1 MKTVKQAC
9 IPRASAF
16 DPTRRDTVLD
26 LGDLVDG
33 RIDPAGF
40 FAENYIT
47 EGMRTLLTEGFRR
60 LEGKSAQGV
69 FKLTQ
74 AMGGGKTHNLLA
86 LGLLARHPEYRPGVM
101 GGFYAPDPSLGPV
114 RVVAFSGRESD
125 APLGIWGAI
134 AGQLGR
140 KEQFN
145 DYYAPLAAP
154 GQTAW
159 VNLLGGEPLVIMLDE
174 LPPYFVNAASKSIGN
189 SDLSAVTTTA
199 LSNLL
204 VAVGREEL
212 RNVCLVISDL
222 KASYGAGAAR
232 IVAALDDLEAETGR
246 AAMNLEPVRMNT
258 DEFYRILRKRIF
270 ETLPD
275 EAEIEEVANAYAKA
289 VREARQMDVTNAS
302 PEQFAAQVAESY
314 PFHPAIRDLYGRFR
328 ENQGFQQTRGL
339 IRLMRIVV
347 SRIWD
352 AVHDPWL
359 IAAHDID
366 PDSRETLTEINQIN
380 PTLENAIAH
389 DVASGGNAVAET
401 IDANLGGGA
410 DAPQDAQDAQDV
422 MRLLLVASL
431 ANVPNAV
438 KGLAVPEIV
447 ANLCAPGRDVSKLQN
462 EVITRLATA
471 AWYLHATNDGR
482 LHLRNVQNLIA
493 RVTTTAG
500 AYVRDQATKELKER
514 LTEIFEPSEGACYQR
529 LQPLPAVDDIDVHP
543 DRVTLVVSEPHPAG
557 LHPDLAT
564 LYEQLTYRNR
574 ICFLTG
580 QRAFG
585 SLLERARELKAI
597 NQIIG
602 EMHQEGVSDGDP
614 QMQQARDQL
623 LPRFLAQF
631 HSAVRETFTT
641 LHYPTRDR
649 LAKVDF
655 LMEFKE
661 NRYNGEEQ
669 VREALA
675 DRQKYTTDVTNE
687 TFRKKVEARL
697 FTQRS
702 MLWTEIRRRAATV
715 PGWQWH
721 RPDALDRMK
730 ADCLHKD
737 LWREEGSYVNK
748 GPFPKPATTVRIRE
762 LHRDDDTGVVKLRLS
777 PIHADTLYAEVGAE
791 ATPASMKLDGRDFE
805 TADLKVSFL
814 AVDST
819 GEHDTGEPV
828 EWSNRITLKSREYM
842 DARPG
847 MPEAGGGERMVE
859 IRSAPPAVPI
869 RYTTDG
875 SDPEVAG
882 GAYGEPFAVPEG
894 ARLILAVAGKDGIV
908 SDVHRR
914 EIADKPVKR
923 PIDRTRPAVWTP
935 PPGFEFKTTRTAYG
949 FIGRLKKH
957 EGVASG
963 LRINV
968 QADGSGTW
976 SELNFSDDLALDG
989 ARIEQTVECLRALV
1003 ADGEVSIEARR
1014 IRYGTGQRFLDH
1026 VAEARAEY
1034 KRDDVEQ

>member
-9 IPRASAF
+9 TPRASVF

-26 LGDLVDG
+26 LGDLIDG
-33 RIDPAGF
+33 RIDPAEF
-40 FAENYIT
+40 FAENHVT

-86 LGLLARHPEYRPGVM
+86 LGLLAGHPDHRAGVM
-101 GGFYAPDPSLGPV
+101 GGFYTPDPGLGPV

-159 VNLLGGEPLVIMLDE
+159 VNLLRGDPLVIMLDE

-204 VAVGREEL
+204 VAVGRDEL

-275 EAEIEEVANAYAKA
+275 EAEIEEVAKAYAKA

-347 SRIWD
+347 SRIWATD
-352 AVHDPWL
+352 HDPCL
-359 IAAHDID
+359 IAAHDVD

-380 PTLENAIAH
+380 STLENAIAH

-401 IDANLGGGA
+401 IDANLGGGE
-410 DAPQDAQDAQDV
+410 DARDV
-422 MRLLLVASL
+422 MRLLLIASL

-438 KGLAVPEIV
+438 KGLTVPEIV
-447 ANLCAPGRDVSKLQN
+447 AHLCAPGRDVSKLKN
-462 EVITRLATA
+462 EVVARLVTA
-471 AWYLHATNDGR
+471 AWYLHTTNDGR

-514 LTEIFEPSEGACYQR
+514 LTEIFEPAEGACYQR
-529 LQPLPAVDDIDVHP
+529 LQPLPAVDEIDVHP

-557 LHPDLAT
+557 LHPDLTT

-641 LHYPTRDR
+641 LYYPTRDR

-675 DRQKYTTDVTNE
+675 DRQKYTTDVAGE

-697 FTQRS
+697 FTQAS
-702 MLWTEIRRRAATV
+702 MLWTEIRRRAATA

-737 LWREEGSYVNK
+737 VWREEGSYVNK
-748 GPFPKPATTVRIRE
+748 GPFPKPAATVRIRE

-777 PIHADTLYAEVGAE
+777 PIHADTLYAEVGAG
-791 ATPASMKLDGRDFE
+791 ATPASMKLDGRDYE

-819 GEHDTGEPV
+819 GGHDTGEPV
-828 EWSNRITLKSREYM
+828 EWSNRITLKSREYV

-847 MPEAGGGERMVE
+847 TPEAGGGERMVE

-875 SDPEVAG
+875 SDPAVAG

-894 ARLILAVAGKDGIV
+894 ARLILAVAGKDGIA
-908 SDVHRR
+908 SEVHRR
-914 EIADKPVKR
+914 EIADKPVER

-935 PPGFEFKTTRTAYG
+935 SPGFEFKTTRTAYG
-949 FIGRLKKH
+949 FIARLKQH

-968 QADGSGTW
+968 QADGSGAW

-989 ARIEQTVECLRALV
+989 ARIEETVEWLRALV

-1014 IRYGTGQRFLDH
+1014 VRYGTGQRFLDH
-1026 VAEARAEY
+1026 VAEIRAEY